1 LVTAKIT
8 YLLFKQVAVL
18 TEQCQQKSVM
28 VQLYKQK
35 LDDTWLV
42 VRDEA
47 ARCKAAKDIIK
58 VLTDQV

>member
-1 LVTAKIT
+1 VTLLAKQ
-8 YLLFKQVAVL
+8 Y
-18 TEQCQQKSVM
+18 QQKSLQ

-35 LDDTWLV
+35 LDETWLI

-47 ARCKAAKDIIK
+47 AKCKAAKDIIK